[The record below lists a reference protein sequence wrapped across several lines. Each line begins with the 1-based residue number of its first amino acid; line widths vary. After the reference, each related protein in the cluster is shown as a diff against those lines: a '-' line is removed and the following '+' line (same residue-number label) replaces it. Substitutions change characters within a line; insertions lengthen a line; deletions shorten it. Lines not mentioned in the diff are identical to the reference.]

1 MSTELKLPDLGE
13 NIESG
18 TVVSILV
25 KIGDRIN
32 KEQPIIELE
41 TEKAVLEVPAD
52 VSGVVEKI
60 LVKEGGDVK
69 VGQALLVVAEETET
83 AAKESKPVKEEKI
96 KKDEPEEPGKATKPA
111 EKSAGEETEVEIKIP
126 DLGEGIES
134 GTVANILV
142 AKGDRIE
149 KDQPLIEL
157 ETEKAVVEIPA
168 ETAGTITGILVK
180 AGEQVKIGQPILKIS
195 ITGEPEKKA
204 KTDKPAPETDKR
216 EAGEKKVQKPEQKSV
231 IQPVTTEPVPVA
243 EQKEVSLIPAAA
255 APSVRRFAREIGVDI
270 NEVKGTGPNNRISI
284 DDVKDHSK
292 KLHQQ
297 RTAGAAA
304 PGTFPA
310 VPLPDFSKWGETKRE
325 PMSRVREKTATHLS
339 AAWSTVPHVTQFDKA
354 DITEME
360 KLRKQFASKTDAAGG
375 KLTMTAILL
384 KICAAALRVFPQ
396 FNASVDMQNKE
407 IVFKKYINI
416 GIAVDT
422 DSGLLVPVIRDA
434 DKKNIVDLSVELTQI
449 AQRARDRKLSLE
461 EMQGGNFT
469 ISNLGGI
476 GGTAFTPIVNAP
488 EAAILGVSR
497 SRFEPVYINGKFEP
511 RLLLPLSLSYDHRVI
526 DGADGA
532 RFIRWVVEAIEQ
544 PFKIV
549 LEG

>member
-1 MSTELKLPDLGE
+1 MSTEIKLPDLGE

-25 KIGDRIN
+25 KIGDRIH
-32 KEQPIIELE
+32 KEQPIVELE

-52 VSGVVEKI
+52 IGGVVEKI

-69 VGQALLVVAEETET
+69 VGQALLVVREETGP
-83 AAKESKPVKEEKI
+83 AAKENKPVKEDKPKPEAEKPV
-96 KKDEPEEPGKATKPA
+96 KAAKPPEPGG
-111 EKSAGEETEVEIKIP
+111 GEETGAEIKIP
-126 DLGEGIES
+126 ELGEGIET
-134 GTVANILV
+134 GVVANVLV
-142 AKGDRIE
+142 TKGDRIV

-157 ETEKAVVEIPA
+157 ETEKAVVEIPS
-168 ETAGTITGILVK
+168 EVSGTVTGVLVK

-195 ITGEPEKKA
+195 ITGEPEKKVKA
-204 KTDKPAPETDKR
+204 EKPAPETDKSQTD
-216 EAGEKKVQKPEQKSV
+216 ETKIQKPEQKSV
-231 IQPVTTEPVPVA
+231 IQPVKTEAVPVA
-243 EQKEVSLIPAAA
+243 EQKESPLIPAAA

-270 NEVKGTGPNNRISI
+270 NEVKGTGPNHRISI
-284 DDVKDHSK
+284 DDVKNHSK

-297 RTAGAAA
+297 RTAGADTT
-304 PGTFPA
+304 GTFPA
-310 VPLPDFSKWGETKRE
+310 APLPDFSKWGEIERE

-360 KLRKQFASKTDAAGG
+360 KLRKQFAAKTEAAGG

-396 FNASVDMQNKE
+396 FNASADLQNKE
-407 IVFKKYINI
+407 IVYKKYVNI
-416 GIAVDT
+416 GVAVDT

-434 DKKNIVDLSVELTQI
+434 DKKNIVEHSVELTQI

-461 EMQGGNFT
+461 DIQGGNFT

-497 SRFEPVYINGKFEP
+497 SGFEPVYINGKFEP